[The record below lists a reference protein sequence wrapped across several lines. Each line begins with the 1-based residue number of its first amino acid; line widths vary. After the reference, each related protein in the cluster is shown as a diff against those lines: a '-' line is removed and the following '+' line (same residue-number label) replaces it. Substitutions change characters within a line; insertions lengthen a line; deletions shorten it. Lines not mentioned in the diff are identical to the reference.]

1 MDCMRELAHELV
13 LAPGIFRRLNWEE
26 EAKCGEKRGETP
38 TL

>member
-1 MDCMRELAHELV
+1 MDCVRELAHELV

-26 EAKCGEKRGETP
+26 EAKCGEKRGKKP